1 MNLLVTKRAGGTWT
15 LTRIVTTAT
24 WSGDKS
30 AICRQLTCG
39 LAYVDGV
46 TAPMVELGDLL
57 TLEEGGEARFEG
69 VVLRRELASEESV
82 LQVTAFDKG
91 YYLQRNDGTYKFKG
105 ATPEAITRQ
114 VCQDKGIP
122 IAALPTTG
130 VKLQRKF
137 AAVALNQIV
146 TTAWSLAREQTGKEY
161 AIRYTP
167 AGLLVRERSEGVD
180 NPVIAAGYNLMDA
193 KTVEDASKMV
203 NSVTIY
209 DQNGNFLRRMGDEA
223 AQGLYGLMEGH
234 LTQAKGKSA
243 QANDQAKKALEDGV
257 LQRTVTINVLGDVRY
272 ISGET
277 VVAREARTGLTGVFW
292 IDGDVHTWKNNA
304 HYTRLTLNCRNVM
317 ATAKA
322 GSDLNG

>member
-1 MNLLVTKRAGGTWT
+1 MNLLLTKHSGGTWDV
-15 LTRIVTTAT
+15 TRIMTTAT

-30 AICRQLTCG
+30 TICRQMVCG
-39 LAYVDGV
+39 LAYVDSV
-46 TAPMVELGDLL
+46 TAPMPELGDLL
-57 TLEEGGEARFEG
+57 TLQEDGDTLFEG
-69 VVLRRELASEESV
+69 VVLRRELESESSE

-91 YYLQRNDGTYKFKG
+91 FYLQRNDGTYKFNG

-122 IAALPTTG
+122 VAGLPVTG
-130 VKLQRKF
+130 AKLQRKF

-146 TTAWSLAREQTGKEY
+146 TTTWSLAREQTGKEY
-161 AIRYTP
+161 SIRYTP
-167 AGLLVRERSEGVD
+167 AGLLVKERSEGVD

-203 NSVTIY
+203 NSVAIY
-209 DQNGNFLRRMGDEA
+209 DSNGNFLRRMGDED
-223 AQGLYGLMEGH
+223 AQALYGLMEGH
-234 LTQAKGKSA
+234 ITQASGKSA
-243 QANDQAKKALEDGV
+243 QANEKAEKALRDGV
-257 LQRTVTINVLGDVRY
+257 LQRTVTVNVLGDVRY

-292 IDGDVHTWKNNA
+292 IDGDVHTWKNDA

-317 ATAKA
+317 ATASA
-322 GSDLNG
+322 GSDLNE

>member
-1 MNLLVTKRAGGTWT
+1 MNLLLTKRTGGTWDVS
-15 LTRIVTTAT
+15 RIMTTTT

-30 AICRQLTCG
+30 ASCRQLACG
-39 LAYVDGV
+39 LAYLDGV
-46 TAPMVELGDLL
+46 TAPMPELGDLL
-57 TLEEGGEARFEG
+57 TLQEDGATIFEG
-69 VVLRRELASEESV
+69 VVLRRELASEECT

-91 YYLQRNDGTYKFKG
+91 YYLQRNDGTYKFNG
-105 ATPEAITRQ
+105 ATPEAITRR
-114 VCQDKGIP
+114 VCEDKGIP
-122 IAALPTTG
+122 IVALPVTG

-137 AAVALNQIV
+137 AGVALNQIV

-167 AGLLVRERSEGVD
+167 SGLLVKERSEGVD

-193 KTVEDASKMV
+193 KTVEDATKMV
-203 NSVTIY
+203 NSVAIY
-209 DQNGNFLRRMGDEA
+209 DSEGNFLRRMGDED
-223 AQGLYGLMEGH
+223 AQKLYGLMEGH
-234 LTQAKGKSA
+234 ITQAKGKSA
-243 QANDQAKKALEDGV
+243 QANDSAEKALRDGV
-257 LQRTVTINVLGDVRY
+257 LQRTVTVNVLGNVSY

-277 VVAREARTGLTGVFW
+277 VVAQEANTGLTGVFW

-317 ATAKA
+317 ATATA

>member
-1 MNLLVTKRAGGTWT
+1 MSLLVTKRTGGTWT
-15 LTRIVTTAT
+15 LTQIVTSVT

-30 AICRQLTCG
+30 AICRQISCG

-46 TAPMVELGDLL
+46 TAPTVELGDLL
-57 TLEEGGEARFEG
+57 TLEEGGQTLFEG
-69 VVLRRELASEESV
+69 VVLRRELASEDSV

-91 YYLQRNDGTYKFKG
+91 FYLQRNDGTYKFKG

-122 IAALPTTG
+122 IAQLPTTG

-167 AGLLVRERSEGVD
+167 AGLLVKERSEGLD

-203 NSVTIY
+203 NSVAIY
-209 DQNGNFLRRMGDEA
+209 DQNGNFLRRMGDES
-223 AQGLYGLMEGH
+223 AQQLYGLMEGH

-243 QANDQAKKALEDGV
+243 DANDKAKRALEDGV
-257 LQRTVTINVLGDVRY
+257 MQRTVTINVLGDVGY

>member
-1 MNLLVTKRAGGTWT
+1 MNLLVTKRTGGTWT
-15 LTRIVTTAT
+15 LTQIVTTAT

-30 AICRQLTCG
+30 ATCRQLVCG

-57 TLEEGGEARFEG
+57 MLEEGGETQFEG
-69 VVLRRELASEESV
+69 VVLRRELASEDCT

-91 YYLQRNDGTYKFKG
+91 FYLQRNDGTYKFNG

-122 IAALPTTG
+122 VAGLPATG
-130 VKLQRKF
+130 AKLQRKF
-137 AAVALNQIV
+137 AAVPLNQIV

-167 AGLLVRERSEGVD
+167 AGLLVKERSEGAD

-193 KTVEDASKMV
+193 KTVEDATKMV
-203 NSVTIY
+203 NSVAIY
-209 DQNGNFLRRMGDEA
+209 DNNGNFLRRMGDES
-223 AQGLYGLMEGH
+223 AQQLFGLMEGH
-234 LTQAKGKSA
+234 ITQSKGKSA
-243 QANDQAKKALEDGV
+243 QANDKAKKSLEDGV

-277 VVAREARTGLTGVFW
+277 VVAQEARTGLTGVFW
-292 IDGDVHTWKNNA
+292 IDGDVHTWKNDA
-304 HYTRLTLNCRNVM
+304 HYTKLTLNCRNVM
-317 ATAKA
+317 AKASA
-322 GSDLNG
+322 GSDLSG

>member
-1 MNLLVTKRAGGTWT
+1 MNLLLAKRTGGTWDVS
-15 LTRIVTTAT
+15 RIMTTTT

-30 AICRQLTCG
+30 TSCRQMVCG

-46 TAPMVELGDLL
+46 TAPMPELGDLL
-57 TLEEGGEARFEG
+57 VLQEDGDTLFEG
-69 VVLRRELASEESV
+69 VVLRRELASEDCT

-91 YYLQRNDGTYKFKG
+91 YYLQRNDGTYKFNG
-105 ATPEAITRQ
+105 ATPEAITRR
-114 VCQDKGIP
+114 VCEDKGIP
-122 IAALPTTG
+122 IVTLPDTG

-146 TTAWSLAREQTGKEY
+146 TTVWSLAREQTGKEY

-167 AGLLVRERSEGVD
+167 SGLLVKERSEGLD
-180 NPVIAAGYNLMDA
+180 NPVIAAGFNLMDA
-193 KTVEDASKMV
+193 KTVEDATKMV
-203 NSVTIY
+203 NSVAIY
-209 DQNGNFLRRMGDEA
+209 DNNGNFLRRMGDED
-223 AQGLYGLMEGH
+223 AQKLYGLMEGH
-234 LTQAKGKSA
+234 IVQSSGKSA
-243 QANDQAKKALEDGV
+243 QANEKAQKALDDGV
-257 LQRTVTINVLGDVRY
+257 LQRSVTVNVLGDVRY
-272 ISGET
+272 LSGET

-317 ATAKA
+317 ATASA